1 MASKLP
7 QISQVMACWV
17 HFCFA
22 CLSCPSAPQVDKWFT
37 TKPMETAD
45 GLVMT
50 AIGNFCF
57 WCGHTTEAWP
67 LEVPETLAQR
77 FHSNLAFRGTFTA
90 IREKL
95 QNMADFGTEFRNE
108 SVLTTKDCGLR
119 LFKTLAFITADAL
132 TAFFN
137 MDMTKVPGIKMC
149 RLAAPEGGE
158 LEGMVVS
165 TASVPAGIPFMT
177 VEAFATTY
185 CQAEDKLL
193 SGKDI
198 VRQGQAADMHS
209 FATKLMVDA
218 RPPALKA
225 SQLMSPMDF
234 AVMQGKVYKVQEKL
248 RAQEAEQRLQNEGTD
263 GASVTGLAG
272 VGIGVI
278 TSSSRL
284 SAPMFAVPAEEAP
297 RKAGQLQTNQ

>member
-1 MASKLP
+1 MKGVFRHNSEPGNSRLSKDDGSMASKLP

-108 SVLTTKDCGLR
+108 SVLTTNRLR
-119 LFKTLAFITADAL
+119 HQCSVGPPSPQL
-132 TAFFN
+132 
-137 MDMTKVPGIKMC
+137 PGGRC
-149 RLAAPEGGE
+149 
-158 LEGMVVS
+158 
-165 TASVPAGIPFMT
+165 
-177 VEAFATTY
+177 
-185 CQAEDKLL
+185 
-193 SGKDI
+193 
-198 VRQGQAADMHS
+198 
-209 FATKLMVDA
+209 
-218 RPPALKA
+218 PPP
-225 SQLMSPMDF
+225 S
-234 AVMQGKVYKVQEKL
+234 
-248 RAQEAEQRLQNEGTD
+248 
-263 GASVTGLAG
+263 
-272 VGIGVI
+272 
-278 TSSSRL
+278 
-284 SAPMFAVPAEEAP
+284 
-297 RKAGQLQTNQ
+297 

>member
-1 MASKLP
+1 
-7 QISQVMACWV
+7 
-17 HFCFA
+17 
-22 CLSCPSAPQVDKWFT
+22 
-37 TKPMETAD
+37 
-45 GLVMT
+45 
-50 AIGNFCF
+50 
-57 WCGHTTEAWP
+57 
-67 LEVPETLAQR
+67 
-77 FHSNLAFRGTFTA
+77 
-90 IREKL
+90 
-95 QNMADFGTEFRNE
+95 
-108 SVLTTKDCGLR
+108 
-119 LFKTLAFITADAL
+119 
-132 TAFFN
+132 

-284 SAPMFAVPAEEAP
+284 SAPMFAVPAEESP
-297 RKAGQLQTNQ
+297 RKAKRKTPSSASTRCPSTPGAKPWLDSTADASGSRAPSEASATPQKRGLSRPAKSCKSDGSVVLSVSADVGVKKPEGAFESYDLEAIMNGYSPGRELRHAQR